1 MITIVKDTVLSTW
14 KFLRLDLKYLTTTVM
29 LIILILVII
38 SKCIYIYQIAM
49 LYTLQIYNYI
59 CQLFPRRVKEEKKEN
74 GINSKLNT
82 LS

>member
-59 CQLFPRRVKEEKKEN
+59 CQLFLRRVKEKKKKME
-74 GINSKLNT
+74 
-82 LS
+82 